1 MRKWERRN
9 LGSKVKLTCLKAVEV
24 IGTRASTMASNAKQ
38 KVAEINVEAR
48 RQDILSQFTLLAY
61 DLWQNGTEL
70 PEQLDSMLRELAE
83 LDERL
88 SVLRAQRY
96 MSTAEDSG
104 AREAQP
110 EDGENAEP
118 VADDALPPAE
128 TYAFDAMTALMTEAE
143 QPLPESPEAEASA
156 PDRTDATDAPN
167 AREDGDSPIAPL

>member
-38 KVAEINVEAR
+38 KVAEINLEAR

-61 DLWQNGTEL
+61 DLWQNGTQL
-70 PEQLDSMLRELAE
+70 PEELAAMLRELAE

-96 MSTAEDSG
+96 MTHAEENG
-104 AREAQP
+104 AHEAQP
-110 EDGENAEP
+110 EDDDAEP
-118 VADDALPPAE
+118 VADEALPSA
-128 TYAFDAMTALMTEAE
+128 DAPEVE
-143 QPLPESPEAEASA
+143 QPPIETPEAE
-156 PDRTDATDAPN
+156 PN
-167 AREDGDSPIAPL
+167 EADARERGDSPIAAL